1 MKLKSGYEI
10 KKIGKEWVLI
20 SIMGNR
26 VDLSCAFSLNPTAKY
41 LFDFLKKGTTK
52 AEMRDALAEKY
63 ELSKS
68 KAGKDV
74 SAFITQMSENGF
86 IE

>member
-1 MKLKSGYEI
+1 MKLKSEFEV
-10 KKIGKEWVLI
+10 KKIGKETVLI
-20 SIMGNR
+20 SVNENR

-41 LFDFLKKGTTK
+41 LIGFLKKGSTK
-52 AEMRDALAEKY
+52 TEMVAAFSKKY

-74 SAFITQMSENGF
+74 SAFLKEMTENGF